1 MKLKVLCT
9 PLSGLV
15 HMGCT
20 LCQVFLWL
28 ICSSFKW
35 ENFEKYIYL
44 KTLKPNSLYVLYEPQ
59 SVKTNFNDDVV
70 KI

>member
-1 MKLKVLCT
+1 MKFKVLCT

-28 ICSSFKW
+28 HCTYTGIPK
-35 ENFEKYIYL
+35 L
-44 KTLKPNSLYVLYEPQ
+44 GTLAHSEVPDEMRHNAHYVRMCTAAAALFAQ
-59 SVKTNFNDDVV
+59 N
-70 KI
+70 